1 MQITYEQAR
10 RKLRQGLPPSEK
22 KISSMTNREWSWLM
36 GNKPDWFGTGE
47 RNKKTGLRS
56 FAPPNVYDDPNTL
69 SGVIYDDNQERLED
83 ALIVLSGDAIY
94 NTITNIKAL
103 KKIFINNRIREWL
116 FMYKLSYFINIH

>member
-22 KISSMTNREWSWLM
+22 KISSMNNREWSWLM

-69 SGVIYDDNQERLED
+69 SGGDTSVAD
-83 ALIVLSGDAIY
+83 ANAIAHQNAIDSAGGAPSVNVTNPLADPKVL
-94 NTITNIKAL
+94 L
-103 KKIFINNRIREWL
+103 RPLR
-116 FMYKLSYFINIH
+116 